1 MQIECEC
8 DRILESASI
17 ECAKGITAFQSE
29 NNKLL
34 MADRKR
40 ASDSGKSFYCPECRK
55 PMRRIKGK
63 MGPFWGCTGF
73 PKCTA
78 TLNDLDGKPSQQV
91 DEHYRCPVCTR
102 QLVRADK
109 EKGDYWFCSGF
120 SKGCKVTLAD
130 AGGVPETGYR
140 CKACGQLLV
149 RRERKDSKSAFWGCS
164 KFPEC
169 RASYPDKSNKP
180 NFDLLTSKNP

>member
-1 MQIECEC
+1 
-8 DRILESASI
+8 
-17 ECAKGITAFQSE
+17 
-29 NNKLL
+29 
-34 MADRKR
+34 
-40 ASDSGKSFYCPECRK
+40 
-55 PMRRIKGK
+55 MRRIEGK
-63 MGPFWGCTGF
+63 KGPFWGCTGF
-73 PKCTA
+73 PKCLS
-78 TLNDLDGKPSQQV
+78 TLNDVDGKPSPQV

-130 AGGVPETGYR
+130 SGGIPETGYR

-149 RRERKDSKSAFWGCS
+149 RRERKDGKSMFWGCR

-169 RASYPDKSNKP
+169 RASYPDKDNKP
-180 NFDLLTSKNP
+180 NFDLLTSKNS